1 MGVKLKDL
9 ANPRK
14 TSFENLSG
22 NSIAI
27 DGYNIIYQFLTT
39 IRGPTGE
46 PLMNSKGKITSHITG
61 LFYRNINLLNNN
73 IRPIYVLDG
82 KPPQLKSTLIKKR
95 KEIREKNQEKY
106 QKAKEEGDLEQARR
120 YAHSMIKINE
130 GIINDVKKI
139 LDLMGIQCI
148 QAPAEGEAT
157 VAYMNELDL
166 VNYAV
171 SQDYDSLLFGAKRL
185 CRNLTVSGKRRI
197 PRTNRYMNVEPEI
210 IELKEFLRINEI
222 NREQLVDIAILIGT
236 DYNPNGFT
244 RIGPKTAIKNI
255 KKYKRIEE
263 IPKIERE
270 LELIDV
276 DQVRNMFLNPDVI
289 KPEIIE
295 KKELKE
301 EELISYLCDEND
313 FSEERI
319 SNTIKKLDKV
329 EEQQSETLDKWF
341 N

>member
-106 QKAKEEGDLEQARR
+106 QKAMEEGDQEQARR

-130 GIINDVKKI
+130 DIINDVRKI

-171 SQDYDSLLFGAKRL
+171 SQDYDSLLFGAKSL

-276 DQVRNMFLNPDVI
+276 DQVRDMFLNPDVS
-289 KPEIIE
+289 KPEIIGN
-295 KKELKE
+295 KILANKSCGK
-301 EELISYLCDEND
+301 
-313 FSEERI
+313 
-319 SNTIKKLDKV
+319 
-329 EEQQSETLDKWF
+329 
-341 N
+341 

>member
-22 NSIAI
+22 NNIAI

-46 PLMNSKGKITSHITG
+46 PLMNSKGRVTSHITG

-73 IRPIYVLDG
+73 IQPIYVLDG

-106 QKAKEEGDLEQARR
+106 QKAMEEGDQELARR
-120 YAHSMIKINE
+120 YSHSMIRINE
-130 GIINDVKKI
+130 DIINDVKRI
-139 LDLMGIQCI
+139 LELMGIQYI

-157 VAYMNELDL
+157 VAYMNKLDL
-166 VNYAV
+166 VNFAV
-171 SQDYDSLLFGAKRL
+171 SQDYDSLLFGAKKL

-197 PRTNRYMNVEPEI
+197 PRTNRFIDVEPEI
-210 IELKEFLRINEI
+210 IELNEFLRINEI

-236 DYNPNGFT
+236 DYNPDGFT

-270 LELIDV
+270 LELIDINEI
-276 DQVRNMFLNPDVI
+276 RNMFLNPDVI

-295 KKELKE
+295 NKELQKE
-301 EELISYLCDEND
+301 KLISYLCDEND
-313 FSEERI
+313 FSVERI
-319 SNTIKKLDKV
+319 SNTLKKIEKV
-329 EEQQSETLDKWF
+329 EENKSETLDKWF

>member
-276 DQVRNMFLNPDVI
+276 DQVRNMFLNPDFI

-295 KKELKE
+295 NKELKK

>member
-106 QKAKEEGDLEQARR
+106 QKAMEEGDQEQARR

-255 KKYKRIEE
+255 K
-263 IPKIERE
+263 
-270 LELIDV
+270 
-276 DQVRNMFLNPDVI
+276 NT
-289 KPEIIE
+289 
-295 KKELKE
+295 KE
-301 EELISYLCDEND
+301 
-313 FSEERI
+313 
-319 SNTIKKLDKV
+319 
-329 EEQQSETLDKWF
+329 
-341 N
+341 

>member
-9 ANPRK
+9 ASPRK

-106 QKAKEEGDLEQARR
+106 QKAMEEGDQEQARR

-276 DQVRNMFLNPDVI
+276 DQVRDMFLNPDVS

-295 KKELKE
+295 NKELKK

>member
-22 NSIAI
+22 NNIAI

-106 QKAKEEGDLEQARR
+106 QKAMEEGDQEQARR
-120 YAHSMIKINE
+120 YAHSMVKINE
-130 GIINDVKKI
+130 DIINDVKKI
-139 LDLMGIQCI
+139 LELMGIQCI

-197 PRTNRYMNVEPEI
+197 PRTNRFINVEPEI
-210 IELKEFLRINEI
+210 IELKDFLRVNEI

-263 IPKIERE
+263 IPKIEKE
-270 LELIDV
+270 LELINIDEI
-276 DQVRNMFLNPDVI
+276 RNMFLNPEVI

-295 KKELKE
+295 NNELQK
-301 EELISYLCDEND
+301 EELISYLCTEND

-319 SNTIKKLDKV
+319 SNTIKKLDKE
-329 EEQQSETLDKWF
+329 EEQESETLDKWF

>member
-9 ANPRK
+9 ASPRK

-106 QKAKEEGDLEQARR
+106 QKAMEEGDQEQARR

-276 DQVRNMFLNPDVI
+276 DQVRNMFLNPDVS

-295 KKELKE
+295 NKELKK

>member
-9 ANPRK
+9 ASPRK

-46 PLMNSKGKITSHITG
+46 PLMNSNGKITSHITG

-106 QKAKEEGDLEQARR
+106 QKAMEEGDQEQARR

-130 GIINDVKKI
+130 DIINDVKKI
-139 LDLMGIQCI
+139 LELMGIQCI

-197 PRTNRYMNVEPEI
+197 PRTNRFIDVEPEI
-210 IELKEFLRINEI
+210 IELKEFLRVNEI

-255 KKYKRIEE
+255 KKYKRIED
-263 IPKIERE
+263 IPKIEKE

-295 KKELKE
+295 KKELQK
-301 EELISYLCDEND
+301 EELISYLCDDND
-313 FSEERI
+313 FSKERI

-329 EEQQSETLDKWF
+329 EEKPSETLDKWF

>member
-106 QKAKEEGDLEQARR
+106 QKAMEEGDQEQARR

-276 DQVRNMFLNPDVI
+276 DQVRNMFLNPDVS

-295 KKELKE
+295 NKELKK

>member
-9 ANPRK
+9 ASPRK

-106 QKAKEEGDLEQARR
+106 QKAMEEGDQEQARR

-276 DQVRNMFLNPDVI
+276 DQVRNMFLNPDVS

-295 KKELKE
+295 NKELKK

-319 SNTIKKLDKV
+319 SNNIKKLDKV
-329 EEQQSETLDKWF
+329 EEQSSETLDKWF

>member
-9 ANPRK
+9 ASPRK

-106 QKAKEEGDLEQARR
+106 QKAMEEGDQEQARR

-130 GIINDVKKI
+130 DIINDVKKI
-139 LDLMGIQCI
+139 LELMGIQCI

-197 PRTNRYMNVEPEI
+197 PRTNRFIDVEPEI
-210 IELKEFLRINEI
+210 IELKEFLRVNEI

-263 IPKIERE
+263 IPKIEKE
-270 LELIDV
+270 LELINIDEI
-276 DQVRNMFLNPDVI
+276 RNMFLNPEVI

-295 KKELKE
+295 NNELQK
-301 EELISYLCDEND
+301 EELISYLCTEND

-329 EEQQSETLDKWF
+329 EEQESETLDKWF

>member
-244 RIGPKTAIKNI
+244 RIGPTTAIKNI

-276 DQVRNMFLNPDVI
+276 DQVRNMFLNPDVS

-295 KKELKE
+295 NKELKK

>member
-255 KKYKRIEE
+255 KKYNRIEE

-295 KKELKE
+295 NKELKK

>member
-197 PRTNRYMNVEPEI
+197 PRTNRYMNVDPEI

-276 DQVRNMFLNPDVI
+276 DQVRNMFLNPDVS

-295 KKELKE
+295 NKELK
-301 EELISYLCDEND
+301 
-313 FSEERI
+313 
-319 SNTIKKLDKV
+319 K
-329 EEQQSETLDKWF
+329 
-341 N
+341 

>member
-9 ANPRK
+9 ANPRE

-22 NSIAI
+22 NNIAI

-106 QKAKEEGDLEQARR
+106 QKAMEEGDQEQARR
-120 YAHSMIKINE
+120 YAHSMVKINE
-130 GIINDVKKI
+130 DIINDVKKI
-139 LDLMGIQCI
+139 LELMGIQCI

-197 PRTNRYMNVEPEI
+197 PRTNRFINVEPEI
-210 IELKEFLRINEI
+210 IELKDFLRVNEI

-263 IPKIERE
+263 IPKIEKE
-270 LELIDV
+270 LELINIDEI
-276 DQVRNMFLNPDVI
+276 RNMFLNPEVI

-295 KKELKE
+295 NNELQK
-301 EELISYLCDEND
+301 EELISYLCTEND

-329 EEQQSETLDKWF
+329 EEQESETLDKWF

>member
-46 PLMNSKGKITSHITG
+46 PLMNSRGKITSHITG

-106 QKAKEEGDLEQARR
+106 QKAMEEGDQEQARR

-295 KKELKE
+295 NKELKK

>member
-106 QKAKEEGDLEQARR
+106 QKAMEEGDQEQARR

-295 KKELKE
+295 NKELKK

>member
-46 PLMNSKGKITSHITG
+46 PLMNSRGKITSHITG

-73 IRPIYVLDG
+73 IRPMYVLDG

-106 QKAKEEGDLEQARR
+106 QKAMEEGDQEQARR

-295 KKELKE
+295 NKELKK

>member
-276 DQVRNMFLNPDVI
+276 DQVRKMFLNPDVI

-295 KKELKE
+295 NKELKK

>member
-22 NSIAI
+22 NNIAI

-106 QKAKEEGDLEQARR
+106 QKAMEEGDQEQARR

-130 GIINDVKKI
+130 DIINDVKKI
-139 LDLMGIQCI
+139 LELMGIQCI

-197 PRTNRYMNVEPEI
+197 PRTNRFINVEPEI
-210 IELKEFLRINEI
+210 IELKDFLRVNEI

-263 IPKIERE
+263 IPKIEKE
-270 LELIDV
+270 LELINIDEI
-276 DQVRNMFLNPDVI
+276 RNMFLNPEVI

-295 KKELKE
+295 NNELQK
-301 EELISYLCDEND
+301 EELISYLCTEND

-329 EEQQSETLDKWF
+329 EEQESETLDKWF

>member
-1 MGVKLKDL
+1 M
-9 ANPRK
+9 
-14 TSFENLSG
+14 SG

-106 QKAKEEGDLEQARR
+106 QKAMEEGDQEQARR

-295 KKELKE
+295 NKELKK

>member
-255 KKYKRIEE
+255 K
-263 IPKIERE
+263 
-270 LELIDV
+270 
-276 DQVRNMFLNPDVI
+276 NT
-289 KPEIIE
+289 
-295 KKELKE
+295 KE
-301 EELISYLCDEND
+301 
-313 FSEERI
+313 
-319 SNTIKKLDKV
+319 
-329 EEQQSETLDKWF
+329 
-341 N
+341 

>member
-9 ANPRK
+9 ASPRK

-106 QKAKEEGDLEQARR
+106 QKAMEEGDQEQARR

-130 GIINDVKKI
+130 DIINDVKKI
-139 LDLMGIQCI
+139 LELLGIQCI

-157 VAYMNELDL
+157 AAYMNDIGL
-166 VNYAV
+166 VNYTV

-197 PRTNRYMNVEPEI
+197 PRTNRFIDVDPEI
-210 IELKEFLRINEI
+210 IDLKEFLRINEI
-222 NREQLVDIAILIGT
+222 TREQLVDIAILIGT
-236 DYNPNGFT
+236 DYNPDGFT
-244 RIGPKTAIKNI
+244 RIGPKTAIKHI
-255 KKYKRIEE
+255 KKYNNIENIE
-263 IPKIERE
+263 DTVLYETSDWGMTWNKIGEGYPK
-270 LELIDV
+270 LFGALV
-276 DQVRNMFLNPDVI
+276 L
-289 KPEIIE
+289 
-295 KKELKE
+295 
-301 EELISYLCDEND
+301 
-313 FSEERI
+313 
-319 SNTIKKLDKV
+319 
-329 EEQQSETLDKWF
+329 
-341 N
+341 

>member
-106 QKAKEEGDLEQARR
+106 QKAMEEGDQEQARR

-130 GIINDVKKI
+130 DIINDVKKI

>member
-295 KKELKE
+295 NKELKK

>member
-1 MGVKLKDL
+1 MGVKLKEL
-9 ANPRK
+9 ASPRK

-106 QKAKEEGDLEQARR
+106 QKAMEEGDQEQARR

-130 GIINDVKKI
+130 DIINDVKKI
-139 LDLMGIQCI
+139 LELMGIQCI

-197 PRTNRYMNVEPEI
+197 PRTNRFIDVEPEI
-210 IELKEFLRINEI
+210 IELKEFLRVNEI

-255 KKYKRIEE
+255 KKYKRIED
-263 IPKIERE
+263 IPKIEKE
-270 LELIDV
+270 LELIDI
-276 DQVRNMFLNPDVI
+276 DQVRNMFLNPDVV

-295 KKELKE
+295 K
-301 EELISYLCDEND
+301 
-313 FSEERI
+313 
-319 SNTIKKLDKV
+319 
-329 EEQQSETLDKWF
+329 
-341 N
+341 

>member
-276 DQVRNMFLNPDVI
+276 DQVRNMFLNPDVS

-295 KKELKE
+295 NKELKK

>member
-130 GIINDVKKI
+130 DIINDVKKI

-295 KKELKE
+295 NKELKK

>member
-9 ANPRK
+9 ADPRK

-22 NSIAI
+22 NLIAI

-46 PLMNSKGKITSHITG
+46 PLMNNKGKITSHLTG

-73 IRPIYVLDG
+73 IQPIYVLDG

-106 QKAKEEGDLEQARR
+106 RKAMEEGDQEQARR

-130 GIINDVKKI
+130 DIINDVKKI
-139 LDLMGIQCI
+139 LELLGIQCI

-157 VAYMNELDL
+157 AAYMNDIGL
-166 VNYAV
+166 VNYTV

-197 PRTNRYMNVEPEI
+197 PRTNRFIDVDPEI
-210 IELKEFLRINEI
+210 IDLKEFLRINEI
-222 NREQLVDIAILIGT
+222 TREQLIDIAILIGT
-236 DYNPNGFT
+236 DYNPDGFT
-244 RIGPKTAIKNI
+244 RIGPKTAIKHI
-255 KKYKRIEE
+255 KKYNNIEN
-263 IPKIERE
+263 IPKIEKE
-270 LELIDV
+270 LELIDINE
-276 DQVRNMFLNPDVI
+276 VRNMFLNPEVV
-289 KPEIIE
+289 KPEISD
-295 KKELKE
+295 KKEIQKE
-301 EELISYLCDEND
+301 KLISYLCDDND
-313 FSEERI
+313 FSTDRI
-319 SNTIKKLDKV
+319 SNMIKKLDKV
-329 EEQQSETLDKWF
+329 EEQKSESLDKWF

>member
-9 ANPRK
+9 ASPRK

-106 QKAKEEGDLEQARR
+106 QKAMEEGDQEQARR

-130 GIINDVKKI
+130 DIINDVKKI
-139 LDLMGIQCI
+139 LELMGIQYI

-171 SQDYDSLLFGAKRL
+171 SQDYDSLLFGAKKL

-197 PRTNRYMNVEPEI
+197 PRTNRFIDVEPEI
-210 IELKEFLRINEI
+210 IELKEFLRVNEI

-236 DYNPNGFT
+236 DYNPDGFT

-270 LELIDV
+270 LELIDINEI
-276 DQVRNMFLNPDVI
+276 RNMFLNPDVI

-295 KKELKE
+295 NKELQKE
-301 EELISYLCDEND
+301 KLISYLCDEND
-313 FSEERI
+313 FSVERI
-319 SNTIKKLDKV
+319 SNTLKKIEKV
-329 EEQQSETLDKWF
+329 QENKSETLDKWF